1 MGQKITAEPSLGI
14 SAETVVNQQ
23 SLWEVTLQTTAV
35 FSNKLGNF
43 KMEQQ
48 QYEPNAAHQVT
59 NIIQAKPDNEK
70 VNLKDAYNM
79 KAAIALGVIHIIC
92 GFIVIGVKIRGIF
105 PESVGIWF
113 IAFFFVTGGLAI
125 GGALTGGNESLMG
138 SLMVLTMVIA
148 IIAAIF
154 AGIQLLVCVL
164 LFGDHDSLDSFYRT
178 IEYRVHANKKER
190 EIMYGLATA
199 MSATMLII
207 AIASASLK
215 CKPLCCRSGSR
226 QGTVHYNPNQ
236 MPATYHHY
244 NPNLRTVQEPSTS
257 VGARVVAKLV
267 VALKVFLRNS

>member
-1 MGQKITAEPSLGI
+1 
-14 SAETVVNQQ
+14 
-23 SLWEVTLQTTAV
+23 
-35 FSNKLGNF
+35 
-43 KMEQQ
+43 MEQQ
-48 QYEPNAAHQVT
+48 QNEPNAAHQV
-59 NIIQAKPDNEK
+59 IYISHLHQP
-70 VNLKDAYNM
+70 NLKDEYKI
-79 KAAIALGVIHIIC
+79 KAATVLGVIHIIC

-178 IEYRVHANKKER
+178 NYFYRVHANKKEK

-207 AIASASLK
+207 AIASASLT
-215 CKPLCCRSGSR
+215 CKPLCCRSNMR
-226 QGTVHYNPNQ
+226 QGTVHYNPDH
-236 MPATYHHY
+236 MPATYHN
-244 NPNLRTVQEPSTS
+244 NPNLPTVQEP
-257 VGARVVAKLV
+257 
-267 VALKVFLRNS
+267 

>member
-1 MGQKITAEPSLGI
+1 MCECSTHMGPSLGI

-59 NIIQAKPDNEK
+59 NIIQAKHDNEK

-92 GFIVIGVKIRGIF
+92 GFVVIGVKIRGIF

-125 GGALTGGNESLMG
+125 GGALTGNESLMG

-154 AGIQLLVCVL
+154 AGFQLIVCVL
-164 LFGDHDSLDSFYRT
+164 LFGDHDSMDSFYFHPSHSVH
-178 IEYRVHANKKER
+178 YRKGRKEK
-190 EIMYGLATA
+190 EIIYGLATA

-207 AIASASLK
+207 AIASASLT
-215 CKPLCCRSGSR
+215 CKPLCCRSNMR
-226 QGTVHYNPNQ
+226 QGTVHYIPDH
-236 MPATYHHY
+236 MPATYHN
-244 NPNLRTVQEPSTS
+244 NPNLPTVQEP
-257 VGARVVAKLV
+257 
-267 VALKVFLRNS
+267 